1 DAAEG
6 RGGRAQ
12 RRRLEVVGH
21 VVATT
26 TSCSPRAA
34 SASRRSSRKSNPV
47 GENVG
52 GYTARQIATSCS
64 PTRSGLAFAISA
76 AIPSTRLGTSLAFTT
91 AKIWV
96 AARISA
102 GTVVAAIAGVRSAP
116 KYMLRAITVTPSS
129 ARAGTAN
136 NRPPRSETGSRRFIA
151 NPPGVVGSDRAS
163 EKSAGDGQG

>member
-1 DAAEG
+1 MLAARRERVEEELEKIEPG
-6 RGGRAQ
+6 RRE
-12 RRRLEVVGH
+12 L
-21 VVATT
+21 
-26 TSCSPRAA
+26 
-34 SASRRSSRKSNPV
+34 
-47 GENVG
+47 G

-116 KYMLRAITVTPSS
+116 KYMLRVITVTPSS
-129 ARAGTAN
+129 ARAGTEN
-136 NRPPRSETGSRRFIA
+136 SRTTRSETGSRRFIA
-151 NPPGVVGSDRAS
+151 NPPGVVGSVRAS
-163 EKSAGDGQG
+163 EQSAADEPDGR